1 MLKMLSQLKFII
13 IYYMICLT
21 LIAKC
26 VEEKQTKPKGPK
38 VTDIVSLLL
47 KLLTLFVLN
56 TKC

>member
-1 MLKMLSQLKFII
+1 MLSQLKFII